1 MRVSL
6 SYSVELE
13 DVPEHVSQLIDDE
26 WERISFCDH
35 IIQEVMDC
43 LKTDDIATGMAIK
56 KIDKIRRTLAAID
69 TRLKESANILEGY
82 RDATQQSEAQQTIVQ
97 PPNQDHNTP
106 YEVPKESEK

>member
-6 SYSVELE
+6 SYSVDLE

-35 IIQEVMDC
+35 IIHEIIDS
-43 LKTDDIATGMAIK
+43 LKSEDIATELAIK
-56 KIDKIRRTLAAID
+56 KIDKIRRILGSID
-69 TRLKESANILEGY
+69 TRLKESENILKGY
-82 RDATQQSEAQQTIVQ
+82 KSAIEQSETQQAISESPI
-97 PPNQDHNTP
+97 QDYNTP